1 MKLII
6 IALVTL
12 ACVASPILATACPPP
27 PAPGYDGGEVGTGP
41 TPDESSAPTNPGAGA
56 PTGGDDTGSGETFP
70 EPPSDGSV
78 TYGTVCL

>member
-12 ACVASPILATACPPP
+12 ATFASPILSSACPPP

-41 TPDESSAPTNPGAGA
+41 TPDESTAPTNPGAGA
-56 PTGGDDTGSGETFP
+56 PSSEGTSGGTESVP
-70 EPPSDGSV
+70 ELPGDGTA
-78 TYGTVCL
+78 TYGEVCL